1 MTSATTAEIPCPRSK
16 EWGFFSAPIQQCIG
30 VCSLRLLQLHMDF
43 VISKPEF
50 SAVATGKLTKVR
62 DITSQTK
69 EDAVTTVIA
78 TLWSS
83 VQEEINGRQEWVDLP
98 VPTNIKAHGQNAE
111 ILLELA
117 KCKSATVSA
126 LGFNAAV
133 TNTADGKI
141 EVNPP
146 FGFKATRQQLVVQQ
160 LHIRSFKPVE
170 GEGEQTADEAIKD
183 AAAQQELPIPT
194 EDTATEAPAPKKRRA
209 TKAAA

>member
-1 MTSATTAEIPCPRSK
+1 
-16 EWGFFSAPIQQCIG
+16 
-30 VCSLRLLQLHMDF
+30 MDF

-50 SAVATGKLTKVR
+50 SAVFTGKLTRVQ

-69 EDAVTTVIA
+69 EDAVTTVVA
-78 TLWSS
+78 LLWAA
-83 VQEEINGRQEWVDLP
+83 VPHEVNGRKEWVDLP
-98 VPTNIKAHGQNAE
+98 TPASIKAHGQNAE

-126 LGFNAAV
+126 MGFFAPV
-133 TNTADGKI
+133 TGTNDGKI
-141 EVNPP
+141 ELDPQY
-146 FGFKATRQQLVVQQ
+146 GFKATRQQLVVQQ

-183 AAAQQELPIPT
+183 AAAQQELPIPA

>member
-1 MTSATTAEIPCPRSK
+1 
-16 EWGFFSAPIQQCIG
+16 
-30 VCSLRLLQLHMDF
+30 MDF

-69 EDAVTTVIA
+69 EDAVTTVVA
-78 TLWSS
+78 LLWSS
-83 VQEEINGRQEWVDLP
+83 VQETVNGRQEWVDLP

-126 LGFNAAV
+126 MGFNAPV

-141 EVNPP
+141 EVTP

-183 AAAQQELPIPT
+183 AAAQQELPIPA